1 MITILEILWIFWSVV
16 VKLATI
22 GCVGYVIERVFNL
35 LHALIDKNQGIVEA
49 EVITN

>member
-22 GCVGYVIERVFNL
+22 SGAGYIIDKIFNL
-35 LHALIDKNQGIVEA
+35 LHTLLDRNQGIVDA
-49 EVITN
+49 EVVTA